1 MLALQNEN
9 IFIDK
14 LTGLY
19 NRYYL
24 DKISGKLKRKR
35 KITMMMLDMNDFKS
49 INDNFGHSQGDDAL
63 VSPA

>member
-24 DKISGKLKRKR
+24 DKISGKLKRK
-35 KITMMMLDMNDFKS
+35 KENY
-49 INDNFGHSQGDDAL
+49 DDGARHE
-63 VSPA
+63 